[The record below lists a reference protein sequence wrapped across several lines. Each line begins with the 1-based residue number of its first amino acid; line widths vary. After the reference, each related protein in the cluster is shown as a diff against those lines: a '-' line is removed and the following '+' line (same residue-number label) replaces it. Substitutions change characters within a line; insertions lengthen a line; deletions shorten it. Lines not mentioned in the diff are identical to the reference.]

1 MIDSKDMALRGRIGG
16 YAKAAKYSPQELT
29 GAARAGF
36 LRRFTPNDD
45 NLSEGERIRRTQA
58 NLKAHMAK
66 LARLS
71 AIKRRS
77 NKSKQ
82 PCS

>member
-16 YAKAAKYSPQELT
+16 FSKAAKYSPQELT

-36 LRRFTPNDD
+36 LKQFIPNDD
-45 NLSEGERIRRTQA
+45 NLSEDERMRRTQA
-58 NLKAHMAK
+58 NLRAHMSR

-71 AIKRRS
+71 SLKRRS
-77 NKSKQ
+77 NKSKH
-82 PCS
+82 P